1 MKSSSLWFFSVSAL
15 SVLVHGCVA
24 GVPLTTV
31 PHVDLSRFSGTWYV
45 IANIPTFLEK
55 DAYNAVESYR
65 LADDGT
71 IETVFTF
78 RQGGFDGSIKTY
90 RPRGFVRDATTNAE
104 WGMQFL
110 WPFRSEYLITYLAD
124 DYSKT
129 VISRNKRD
137 YVWIMART
145 PRISEAE
152 YQELVALVAAQ
163 GYDTSKLQRVPQQ

>member
-1 MKSSSLWFFSVSAL
+1 MKSSSLCFLSVFAL
-15 SVLVHGCVA
+15 SLLVHGCVA

-31 PHVDLSRFSGTWYV
+31 SHVDLSRFSGTWYV
-45 IANIPTFLEK
+45 IANIPTFIEK

-71 IETVFTF
+71 METVFTF

-90 RPRGFVRDATTNAE
+90 RPRGFVRDTKTNAE

>member
-15 SVLVHGCVA
+15 SLVVHGCVA

-31 PHVDLSRFSGTWYV
+31 SHVDLSRFSGTWYV
-45 IANIPTFLEK
+45 IANIPTFIEK

-71 IETVFTF
+71 METVFTF
-78 RQGGFDGSIKTY
+78 RKGGFDGPIKTY
-90 RPRGFVRDATTNAE
+90 RPRGFVRDTTTNAE

-124 DYSKT
+124 DYSWT

>member
-1 MKSSSLWFFSVSAL
+1 MKSSSLCFSLFAL
-15 SVLVHGCVA
+15 SLLVHGCVA

-31 PHVDLSRFSGTWYV
+31 SHVDLSRFSGTWYV
-45 IANIPTFLEK
+45 IANIPTFIEK
-55 DAYNAVESYR
+55 NAYNAVESYR

-78 RQGGFDGSIKTY
+78 RQGGFDGPIKTY
-90 RPRGFVRDATTNAE
+90 GPRGFVRDTTTNAE

-152 YQELVALVAAQ
+152 YQELVAHVAAQ

>member
-45 IANIPTFLEK
+45 IANIPTLIEK
-55 DAYNAVESYR
+55 GAHNAVESYR
-65 LADDGT
+65 LADNGT
-71 IETVFTF
+71 METVFTF
-78 RQGGFDGSIKTY
+78 RQGGFDGPIKTY
-90 RPRGFVRDATTNAE
+90 RPRGFVRDTTTNAE

-152 YQELVALVAAQ
+152 YQELVAHVAAQ